1 MAKIKFTAG
10 RVDGFQCE
18 DGKSQ
23 SFLWDAAAPGLGL
36 RATAKGAKS
45 YMFQAK
51 LNGQAMRI
59 TIGDPRTWTIDAA
72 QAEARRLKVII
83 DNGQDPRQVK
93 ADGLEAEQAAREAK
107 QAVSKAKQAEAE
119 RHGLTLGE
127 VWPLY
132 IDARK
137 SKWSAGHLQNH
148 MTLTAAGGERKKRG
162 KGLTVA
168 GPMAALMP
176 LALADLTGETVA
188 AWLEKEA
195 DARPTNA
202 AQSYRLLRA
211 FIRWTAEVPAYRG
224 IIAAEV
230 YSASK
235 VREAI
240 PKARAADGDGLQ
252 REQLPAWFDAV
263 RKIGNP
269 VIAGYLQ
276 ALLLTGAR
284 REELA
289 GLRWA
294 DVDFQWRSMTIKDK
308 VEGVRTIP
316 LTPYVS
322 HMLTALPRRNEFVFS
337 SPTAAS
343 GYIEEPRIA
352 HTKALAAAG
361 LPHVSLQG
369 LRRSFG
375 TLCEWVEMPSGIS
388 AQIMGHKPSALAE
401 KHYRRRPIDLLR
413 KWHDMIES
421 WVLEQAEVPL
431 VRGATVLRA
440 IDTARH
446 A

>member
-1 MAKIKFTAG
+1 MAKVKFTAG
-10 RVDGFQCE
+10 RVDGFRCE
-18 DGKSQ
+18 TGKIP
-23 SFLWDAAAPGLGL
+23 SFLWDSVAPGLGL
-36 RATAKGAKS
+36 RAAPGGGKS
-45 YMFQAK
+45 FIFQAK
-51 LNGQAMRI
+51 LKGQVIRI
-59 TIGDPRTWTIDAA
+59 TIGAPETWTIVAA

-93 ADGLEAEQAAREAK
+93 ADGLAAEQADRDTK
-107 QAVSKAKQAEAE
+107 AVKAEAAQVE
-119 RHGLTLGE
+119 ARRHGLTLGG

-132 IDARK
+132 VDARK

-148 MTLTAAGGERKKRG
+148 MTLTAAGGEPKKRG

-168 GPMAALMP
+168 GPMAPLMP
-176 LALADLTGETVA
+176 LALADLTGERIA
-188 AWLEKEA
+188 AWLEKEVA
-195 DARPTNA
+195 DRPTNA

-211 FIRWTAEVPAYRG
+211 FIRWAADVPAYRG
-224 IIAAEV
+224 IVPVDA

-235 VREAI
+235 VREAV
-240 PKARAADGDGLQ
+240 PKSQAADGDGLQ

-269 VIAGYLQ
+269 VIAAYLQ

-289 GLRWA
+289 SLRWA

-308 VEGVRTIP
+308 VEGLRTIP
-316 LTPYVS
+316 LTPCVS
-322 HMLTALPRRNEFVFS
+322 HLLGALPRRNEYVFS

-401 KHYRRRPIDLLR
+401 KHYRRRPLDLLR

-421 WVLEQAEVPL
+421 WVLEQAGVEFAPAPA
-431 VRGATVLRA
+431 GLR
-440 IDTARH
+440 IVGTI
-446 A
+446 